1 MININNYINPNDIF
15 SLDYNIINMRN
26 IIIEDII
33 DVKFQIDE
41 NNIKNKYNKNNM
53 INQLYNKMSN
63 IDEVI
68 KKNKSNIES
77 FNNLNMI

>member
-1 MININNYINPNDIF
+1 
-15 SLDYNIINMRN
+15 MRN

-41 NNIKNKYNKNNM
+41 NNIKNKVNKSNM
-53 INQLYNKMSN
+53 IKQLYNKISN

-77 FNNLNMI
+77 FNNLNMV